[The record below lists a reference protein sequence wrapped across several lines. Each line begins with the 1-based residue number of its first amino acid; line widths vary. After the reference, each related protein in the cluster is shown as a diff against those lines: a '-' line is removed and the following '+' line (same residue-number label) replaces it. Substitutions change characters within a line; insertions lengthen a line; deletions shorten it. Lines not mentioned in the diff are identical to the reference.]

1 MPAPTPT
8 LADVTAFIASHTSY
22 SDLARLG
29 DCIAQ
34 RRRAL
39 DAVTAANAAVGMPV
53 RLHGLKIKYF
63 NGLTGTITHLSDTHA
78 TVLLDADSTARL
90 RRDGARTLSI
100 PGDSVNHPLT
110 GVPRPCCRPA

>member
-1 MPAPTPT
+1 MPEPTPT
-8 LADVTAFIASHTSY
+8 PAQVTAFIASHASY

-29 DCIAQ
+29 ECIAQ
-34 RRRAL
+34 RHRAL
-39 DAVTAANAAVGMPV
+39 DAVTAASAAVGTAV
-53 RLHGLKIKYF
+53 RLHGLKVKYF
-63 NGLTGTITHLSDTHA
+63 NGLTGTITELSDTHA

-100 PGDSVNHPLT
+100 PGDSVNYPLT